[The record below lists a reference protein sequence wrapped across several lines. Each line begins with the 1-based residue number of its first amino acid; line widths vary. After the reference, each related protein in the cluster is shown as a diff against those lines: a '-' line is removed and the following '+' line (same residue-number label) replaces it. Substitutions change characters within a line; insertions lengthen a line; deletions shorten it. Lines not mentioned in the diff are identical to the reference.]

1 MDPSPV
7 STDKQQSAEA
17 LRLHLKT
24 AKSLRQQ
31 ANCDPSVAGKRLRL
45 REWQAARLARTHADL
60 LASPRF
66 GQAAEFFLSDLYG
79 PKDFSSR
86 DEEVERIL
94 PLLVKMLPV
103 SALCTVALAVE
114 VDALTE
120 RLDSATVAELSRA
133 GAIDCISEDAYAA
146 AYRAVGCRGDRERQI
161 MLIRQTGEA
170 LDKLARKPLL
180 SGLLRLM
187 RAPAH
192 LAGLGDLHTFLDC
205 GFKAFRHM
213 GSATEFLDSIDSKE
227 QSLLTRLFAGAPSP
241 FSNSGSTVLHAV
253 TQGNTEHTDLERFTR

>member
-94 PLLVKMLPV
+94 PCLLY
-103 SALCTVALAVE
+103 T
-114 VDALTE
+114 
-120 RLDSATVAELSRA
+120 SR
-133 GAIDCISEDAYAA
+133 C
-146 AYRAVGCRGDRERQI
+146 V
-161 MLIRQTGEA
+161 
-170 LDKLARKPLL
+170 
-180 SGLLRLM
+180 
-187 RAPAH
+187 
-192 LAGLGDLHTFLDC
+192 
-205 GFKAFRHM
+205 
-213 GSATEFLDSIDSKE
+213 
-227 QSLLTRLFAGAPSP
+227 
-241 FSNSGSTVLHAV
+241 
-253 TQGNTEHTDLERFTR
+253 